1 MNRPKLLIVDD
12 HEIVIDGLVR
22 LLGDRFDIVGTLTD
36 GRAVVEDVGR
46 LRPDVLL
53 LDLSIP
59 HVSGLEIMRQLK
71 ACKIPFKA
79 IVLTMHADASLAVE
93 ALRTGASAFVLK
105 QSSGRELEKAL
116 QLVLDGGTYL
126 PPQITKHAV
135 LLMVRGADPAKVEL
149 TERQREVL
157 RLIVRGQRAKE
168 IASALNLSTRAVEA
182 IKYRIMQQLHVH
194 SIAELVSFAIEHRIV
209 SLRPVLDAT
218 TPDGR
223 GVESATGW
231 ASASDRSREARG
243 ARGRGGVSARD
254 TATRPS

>member
-12 HEIVIDGLVR
+12 HEIVIEGLVR
-22 LLGDRFDIVGTLTD
+22 LLGERFDIVGTLTD
-36 GRAVVEDVGR
+36 SRSVVEDVVR

-59 HVSGLEIMRQLK
+59 HVSGLEIMRRLK
-71 ACKIPFKA
+71 SLKIPFKA

-93 ALRTGASAFVLK
+93 SLMSGASAFVLK

-116 QLVLDGGTYL
+116 QLVLEGGTYL

-157 RLIVRGQRAKE
+157 RLVVRGQRAKE
-168 IASALNLSTRAVEA
+168 IATALNLSTRAVEA

-194 SIAELVSFAIEHRIV
+194 STAELVSFSIERRIV
-209 SLRPVLDAT
+209 SPRPALDAESY
-218 TPDGR
+218 DGR
-223 GVESATGW
+223 GGESA
-231 ASASDRSREARG
+231 A
-243 ARGRGGVSARD
+243 GRIR
-254 TATRPS
+254 

>member
-1 MNRPKLLIVDD
+1 MSRPKLLIVDD
-12 HEIVIDGLVR
+12 HEIVIEGLVR

-36 GRAVVEDVGR
+36 GRTVVEDVGR

-59 HVSGLEIMRQLK
+59 HMSGLEIMRRLK
-71 ACKIPFKA
+71 ASKIPFKA

-93 ALRTGASAFVLK
+93 ALRMGASAFVLK
-105 QSSGRELEKAL
+105 HSSGHELLKAL

-149 TERQREVL
+149 TARQRDVL

-182 IKYRIMQQLHVH
+182 IKYRIMQQLQVH
-194 SIAELVSFAIEHRIV
+194 STAELVSFAIEHRIV
-209 SLRPVLDAT
+209 SPRPALDADS
-218 TPDGR
+218 PDGR
-223 GVESATGW
+223 RGESAAGW
-231 ASASDRSREARG
+231 IRY
-243 ARGRGGVSARD
+243 
-254 TATRPS
+254 

>member
-12 HEIVIDGLVR
+12 HEIVIEGLVR
-22 LLGDRFDIVGTLTD
+22 MLGDRFDIVGTFTD
-36 GRAVVEDVGR
+36 GRAVVEDIGR

-59 HVSGLEIMRQLK
+59 HVSGLEIMRRLK

-93 ALRTGASAFVLK
+93 ALRMGASAFVLK
-105 QSSGRELEKAL
+105 QSNGRELEKAL

-149 TERQREVL
+149 TARQRDVL

-168 IASALNLSTRAVEA
+168 IATALSLSTRAVEA
-182 IKYRIMQQLHVH
+182 IKYRIMQQLQVH
-194 SIAELVSFAIEHRIV
+194 STAELVSFAIEHRIV
-209 SLRPVLDAT
+209 SPRPALDA
-218 TPDGR
+218 DAHGR
-223 GVESATGW
+223 RGESAAGW
-231 ASASDRSREARG
+231 IRY
-243 ARGRGGVSARD
+243 
-254 TATRPS
+254 